1 MPIACVRTAW
11 AGTSGGPGVNQL
23 FVQQTGTFGQ
33 LTQTEAQNAVNSVR
47 NFWLALAGLLPNEI
61 TLTTS
66 TVVDHY
72 DVTDGSLEYST
83 TAATQPATVAGT
95 DTGSYSMA
103 AGIKTQLQTGIIR
116 NGRRVRGAIYIV
128 PAASSAMSALGTVG
142 TTPRNTVNSAGA
154 ALLTALNTAG
164 MQLVVY
170 GRPLK
175 DSNGVVTR
183 LGAAT
188 VVSAFDTSEK
198 GAVLRGRRD

>member
-1 MPIACVRTAW
+1 MPIACIRTAW

-23 FVQQTGTFGQ
+23 FLQQTGTFGQ
-33 LTQTEAQNAVNSVR
+33 LTTTEAQNAVNAVR
-47 NFWLALAGLLPNEI
+47 AFWFAVNGLIPNEI

-72 DVTDGSLEYST
+72 DVTDGSLVYST
-83 TAATQPATVAGT
+83 TAPTAPATVAGT

-142 TTPRNTVNSAGA
+142 STQRTTVNTAGSTLISTLA
-154 ALLTALNTAG
+154 SAG

-175 DSNGVVTR
+175 NEVGVVTR

-188 VVSAFDTSEK
+188 VVSGFETSEK

>member
-23 FVQQTGTFGQ
+23 FLQQTGTFGQ

-72 DVTDGSLEYST
+72 DVTDGSLVYST
-83 TAATQPATVAGT
+83 TAATQPATVAGS

-103 AGIKTQLQTGIIR
+103 SGIKTQLQTGIIR

-142 TTPRNTVNSAGA
+142 TTPRNTVNTAGA
-154 ALLTALNTAG
+154 ALLTALNGAG

-170 GRPLK
+170 GRPVK

-188 VVSAFDTSEK
+188 VVSQFDTSEK

>member
-23 FVQQTGTFGQ
+23 FLQQTGTFGQ

-72 DVTDGSLEYST
+72 DVTDGSLVYST
-83 TAATQPATVAGT
+83 TAATQPATVAGS

-103 AGIKTQLQTGIIR
+103 SGIKTQLQTGIIR

-142 TTPRNTVNSAGA
+142 TTPRNTVNTAGS
-154 ALLTALNTAG
+154 ALLTALNGAG

-170 GRPLK
+170 GRPVK

-188 VVSAFDTSEK
+188 VVSQFDTSEK